1 MGLELDIRH
10 PDNLKNPYPLFSYLR
25 DETPVFWS
33 ESLRAWMITRY
44 EDVHH
49 VLQNPLRYSSER
61 FRKAGKL
68 YTSQRPAVKD
78 VAKVLG
84 DWMVLRDPP
93 DHTRLRGFLHNSFTP
108 HALRRMEPRIQ
119 AIVDGLLDRVE
130 AAGRM
135 EFIEDFAFPLP
146 ASVIMMIMGVPWED
160 IEKIR
165 VWSDQLA
172 AYLGGAQTEL
182 DNMEQARE
190 GTVNMA
196 DYFRSLVRNY
206 KAGAEDDLVGLMLN
220 AGNDGGRMSEE
231 EIVSNCVLLLF
242 AGHETTTNLLGNGL
256 FHLLRNP
263 AQHRLLAGHPG
274 LVRGAVEEFLRYDS
288 SVPAVL
294 KVASEDIEFHGCHIK
309 QGDVVLAFLAS
320 ANRDPRRFENPDA
333 LDITRKD
340 NRHLSFAFG
349 IHFCL
354 GAPLARMEANIA
366 FSTLFRR
373 FGGLTLL
380 DEDPPWLPQIFLR
393 GLESLPVGFASRGG
407 GLPGGRARDRGRA
420 GGKAAGV

>member
-1 MGLELDIRH
+1 MGLELNIRH

-25 DETPVFWS
+25 DEAPVFWS

-44 EDVHH
+44 DDVLH
-49 VLQNPLRYSSER
+49 VLQNPIRYSSER
-61 FRKAGKL
+61 FRKAGNL
-68 YTSQRPAVKD
+68 YASQRPAVKD
-78 VAKVLG
+78 VARVLG

-108 HALRRMEPRIQ
+108 RTLRRMEPRIQ
-119 AIVDGLLDRVE
+119 EIVDDLLDRVE
-130 AAGRM
+130 SAGTM

-146 ASVIMMIMGVPWED
+146 ASVIMMMLGVPWED
-160 IEKIR
+160 IGQIR
-165 VWSDQLA
+165 LWSDQLA

-190 GTVNMA
+190 GTLKMA
-196 DYFRSLVRNY
+196 EYFRVLVRGH
-206 KAGAEDDLVGLMLN
+206 KGGAEDDLVGLMLN
-220 AGNDGGRMSEE
+220 AGEEGDRMSEE

-263 AQHRLLAGHPG
+263 AQHRLLAGHAG
-274 LVRGAVEEFLRYDS
+274 LVRGAVEEFLRYDA

-294 KVASEDIEFHGCHIK
+294 KVASEAFEFHGCRIK
-309 QGDVVLAFLAS
+309 QGDVVLAFIAS
-320 ANRDPRRFENPDA
+320 ANRDPRRFENPDL
-333 LDITRKD
+333 LDITRED
-340 NRHLSFAFG
+340 NRHLAFAFG

-354 GAPLARMEANIA
+354 GAPLARMEASIA
-366 FSTLFRR
+366 FSTIFRR
-373 FGGLTLL
+373 FEGLTLL

-393 GLESLPVGFASRGG
+393 GLKGLPVGFASRASGF
-407 GLPGGRARDRGRA
+407 PGARASDGAEARD
-420 GGKAAGV
+420 